1 MPSKWEG
8 KESRCSH
15 INQHLHLDQKVR
27 NILQVS
33 PNCTEERWKSA
44 QCKLDLLVLTHID
57 CNQTE
62 KSDIFCRSIRTRRR
76 TNVLEP
82 RVRKGARCS
91 AEAQGASEESVH
103 CVGCFGTVEQLSE
116 AATAIEELVLAEK
129 ESEATYL
136 KQSQGARN
144 PDRSIHHLIFKA
156 LSLLKIKRQ
165 GDLTISDKRFNF
177 LQKFLF

>member
-1 MPSKWEG
+1 M
-8 KESRCSH
+8 
-15 INQHLHLDQKVR
+15 
-27 NILQVS
+27 
-33 PNCTEERWKSA
+33 
-44 QCKLDLLVLTHID
+44 LTDID

-91 AEAQGASEESVH
+91 AEAQGASEEESVH
-103 CVGCFGTVEQLSE
+103 YMGCFGTVEQLSE

-136 KQSQGARN
+136 
-144 PDRSIHHLIFKA
+144 
-156 LSLLKIKRQ
+156 
-165 GDLTISDKRFNF
+165 
-177 LQKFLF
+177 